1 MATLTP
7 DLDPKELEAI
17 LAQSERAANQQLGSS
32 LLERLGGA
40 QKAQEIVEKL
50 KAPSSPLYPPKY
62 AEEAAKGA
70 EFLESIKTQGDPSAP
85 EFAGK
90 RAQALSKQAAA
101 AVGTKG
107 EGVISNIETPA
118 QRKMSEAA
126 ARSAKAAA
134 GTVGEGV
141 VSDLPLPYNESRMPL
156 GSEKDIIKKAEE
168 MGAQKLEAASV
179 QAAEEMS
186 AQKLK
191 AASAQAAK
199 ELASAGLT
207 AAPEETS
214 ALSRILSLAKTPAG
228 SKILKGLGIA
238 GKVGGAYGT
247 LSSFYGDLAKN
258 QETPYQEPP
267 VTPSGISSSLK
278 SANKIP
284 GTELME
290 RQSSSPLSDVN
301 TEGEIIKAALS
312 QPQSLQYTQA
322 LQKRKQER
330 ERYVSYLN
338 NSNLFSVEKDR
349 LLAEYDEQYPLEK
362 EANQD
367 VESLNQKKTALQQ
380 KITQTES
387 DLAKTSGPFSSDRLN
402 KQLESYRKELA
413 GLSSPQVDR
422 MMAAT
427 PEPSANSILSEL
439 EQGTQSQL
447 KPSSPVAAPKPAQD
461 GVMTKT
467 ATGTGQP
474 TSAGIAKQDREDDLT
489 KVIGAESAR
498 KVSEY
503 EDLMR
508 RFQEAQDR
516 ANQMRMMA
524 GIGEGAEL
532 LGASIAGVKPTDAS
546 FYRQMAEQA
555 DLLPKQFKEAEDF
568 KKETRRNDP
577 NSEESES
584 ARNLLKSQGITVPDN
599 ISAAF
604 IEKQYP
610 QFANILARKEA
621 ARLEDKRIRE
631 RQEDKDE
638 ERVRREK
645 LQLNEDQNK
654 YLDQRQRDF
663 QRDKTQD
670 AYLEVKRALDQ
681 IDDYLKDPNPVKAGA
696 LSTYLYGKINDPT
709 SAIREQEQKL
719 FGKAGSILDQM
730 KQFAS
735 MAATGKIP
743 AEKANQFKSLVNT
756 KLAGY
761 ETSIKQKLDPL
772 VEGGKRYQLSPV
784 QVVSNLAGPAMWKR
798 LYETPLSEKK
808 STIKLD
814 TKLVGKAGK
823 SFTDPK
829 TGKRYIVNPDEE
841 SATEL

>member
-290 RQSSSPLSDVN
+290 RQNSSPLSDVN

-330 ERYVSYLN
+330 ERYIDFLKN
-338 NSNLFSVEKDR
+338 DSNIVDAEKER
-349 LLAEYDEQYPLEK
+349 LLAAYDANSPEQR
-362 EANQD
+362 ANKD
-367 VESLNQKKTALQQ
+367 VDSLNENKTALEQ
-380 KITQTES
+380 KISEIEGT
-387 DLAKTSGPFSSDRLN
+387 LASTSNPFSSDRLN

-508 RFQEAQDR
+508 RFQEAQNR

-532 LGASIAGVKPTDAS
+532 LGASIAGVKPADAS

-568 KKETRRNDP
+568 KKEARRNDP
-577 NSEESES
+577 SSEESES

-610 QFANILARKEA
+610 QFANILARREA
-621 ARLEDKRIRE
+621 AKEREISRKERAEDRAFARE
-631 RQEDKDE
+631 QLLSDKDT
-638 ERVRREK
+638 K
-645 LQLNEDQNK
+645 
-654 YLDQRQRDF
+654 DF
-663 QRDKTQD
+663 
-670 AYLEVKRALDQ
+670 
-681 IDDYLKDPNPVKAGA
+681 
-696 LSTYLYGKINDPT
+696 
-709 SAIREQEQKL
+709 
-719 FGKAGSILDQM
+719 
-730 KQFAS
+730 
-735 MAATGKIP
+735 
-743 AEKANQFKSLVNT
+743 T
-756 KLAGY
+756 K
-761 ETSIKQKLDPL
+761 
-772 VEGGKRYQLSPV
+772 
-784 QVVSNLAGPAMWKR
+784 
-798 LYETPLSEKK
+798 LSEKLTAELASSRSSFGK
-808 STIKLD
+808 GANIIRSAEAIETLVSQMNPKDINTRQIQELARGLDAMLSQGAATISGTK
-814 TKLVGKAGK
+814 KLVPESYSADWAKIAEYITSKPKGAGQEAFVKQMMETVEREKETAKRQMRQTQNKILSGYEHLKERYPERYKRMLQEFGADTESPSVSAQKEKVIVEKDGKQYRL
-823 SFTDPK
+823 PK
-829 TGKRYIVNPDEE
+829 EQLDRALKQGYKEVK
-841 SATEL
+841 

>member
-290 RQSSSPLSDVN
+290 RQNSSPLSDVN

-330 ERYVSYLN
+330 ERYIDFLKN
-338 NSNLFSVEKDR
+338 DSNIVDAEKER
-349 LLAEYDEQYPLEK
+349 LLAAYDANSPEQR
-362 EANQD
+362 ANKD
-367 VESLNQKKTALQQ
+367 VDSLNENKTTLEQ
-380 KITQTES
+380 KISEIEGT
-387 DLAKTSGPFSSDRLN
+387 LASTSNPFSSDRLN

-427 PEPSANSILSEL
+427 PEPSANSILSQL

-467 ATGTGQP
+467 ASGTGQP

-508 RFQEAQDR
+508 RFQEAQNR

-532 LGASIAGVKPTDAS
+532 LGASIAGVKPADAS

-568 KKETRRNDP
+568 KKEARRNDP

-610 QFANILARKEA
+610 QFANIIRSRELAEERKE
-621 ARLEDKRIRE
+621 R
-631 RQEDKDE
+631 
-638 ERVRREK
+638 
-645 LQLNEDQNK
+645 
-654 YLDQRQRDF
+654 
-663 QRDKTQD
+663 
-670 AYLEVKRALDQ
+670 
-681 IDDYLKDPNPVKAGA
+681 
-696 LSTYLYGKINDPT
+696 S
-709 SAIREQEQKL
+709 
-719 FGKAGSILDQM
+719 
-730 KQFAS
+730 
-735 MAATGKIP
+735 
-743 AEKANQFKSLVNT
+743 AEKAKDREFELKRREQAQDDDFIFSGLKQLTSDKTYTTRNKVLRGKKLVDEALKNPSAFGDVASLYSAIT
-756 KLAGY
+756 A
-761 ETSIKQKLDPL
+761 LDPDS
-772 VEGGKRYQLSPV
+772 VVREG
-784 QVVSNLAGPAMWKR
+784 
-798 LYETPLSEKK
+798 E
-808 STIKLD
+808 IKLSREGMSLGESIQRQVLKIGSNPRLIND
-814 TKLVGKAGK
+814 RLLNDVKKYVDLIDKQTEETYNLKRDALFQQAENRGITKDRYKAM
-823 SFTDPK
+823 DPFSLK
-829 TGKRYIVNPDEE
+829 KQTAEAAPEKNARVQEYANAHFGGDYNKALQFLESRRKR
-841 SATEL
+841 

>member
-1 MATLTP
+1 MNEYDFDSDQDLNDTVDLSEEEAT
-7 DLDPKELEAI
+7 
-17 LAQSERAANQQLGSS
+17 AAAMLGLGSTK
-32 LLERLGGA
+32 RLTKKQYA
-40 QKAQEIVEKL
+40 DFKKKAQEIVSQ
-50 KAPSSPLYPPKY
+50 ASVPSKT
-62 AEEAAKGA
+62 AGKAAKGIVKGGGQKSA
-70 EFLESIKTQGDPSAP
+70 EVSARTFSKALEKGPIKVPSGP
-85 EFAGK
+85 
-90 RAQALSKQAAA
+90 
-101 AVGTKG
+101 
-107 EGVISNIETPA
+107 VISDLP
-118 QRKMSEAA
+118 QVSGKMGAA
-126 ARSAKAAA
+126 LEKAKSAAA
-134 GTVGEGV
+134 GVPWSPADDVINLSGPSRGSIMDVLSRGGQSAVSALKKIGVSPAALESAGKFLSKGARAAGPVAAVTGAAIDLADITSAGEG
-141 VSDLPLPYNESRMPL
+141 SDKPGKQLTS
-156 GSEKDIIKKAEE
+156 EE
-168 MGAQKLEAASV
+168 MAALYPGTPV
-179 QAAEEMS
+179 DY
-186 AQKLK
+186 
-191 AASAQAAK
+191 
-199 ELASAGLT
+199 
-207 AAPEETS
+207 
-214 ALSRILSLAKTPAG
+214 TPA
-228 SKILKGLGIA
+228 SSMRSDVEKQTSTP
-238 GKVGGAYGT
+238 AY
-247 LSSFYGDLAKN
+247 
-258 QETPYQEPP
+258 
-267 VTPSGISSSLK
+267 
-278 SANKIP
+278 
-284 GTELME
+284 
-290 RQSSSPLSDVN
+290 DVN

-312 QPQSLQYTQA
+312 QPQSPEYTQA

-338 NSNLFSVEKDR
+338 NSDLFSVEKDR

-387 DLAKTSGPFSSDRLN
+387 DFAKTSGPFSSDRLN

-427 PEPSANSILSEL
+427 PEPSANSILSQL
-439 EQGTQSQL
+439 EQGTQSQP

-577 NSEESES
+577 SSEESES

-743 AEKANQFKSLVNT
+743 VEKANQFKSLVNT

-772 VEGGKRYQLSPV
+772 VEGGKRYQLSPE
-784 QVVSNLAGPAMWKR
+784 QVVSNLAGPVMWKK
-798 LYETPLSEKK
+798 LYETPFSEKK